1 MVKTHS
7 SGPTVPVMYNIHT
20 NTSSAF
26 KNKQKFFSAFPCL
39 VTVSAYAKFK
49 TDQKKKKK
57 KDYLS
62 ARFDF

>member
-1 MVKTHS
+1 
-7 SGPTVPVMYNIHT
+7 MYNIHT